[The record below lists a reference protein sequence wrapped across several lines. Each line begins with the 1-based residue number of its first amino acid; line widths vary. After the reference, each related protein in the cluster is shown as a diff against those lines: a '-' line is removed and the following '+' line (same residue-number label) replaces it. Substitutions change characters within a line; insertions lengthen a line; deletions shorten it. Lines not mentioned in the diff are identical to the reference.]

1 MQSGDLYNAYG
12 TKLSGN
18 PSGDPFGF
26 CAQAGAYTDSE
37 TGLSLMGLRYYD
49 PSVGRFLTRD
59 PSGYDGGPNLYD
71 YTGNNPVNYA
81 DPMGLSPWGDD
92 VNNFIANAG
101 DYNGVDYFGAANN
114 AVSGFANTIDGGLSM
129 KIDQALGTAGTVDQ
143 CSDSFKVGGDVGQA
157 YNLVAMC
164 VGDEE
169 GAAAESTDAAEG
181 LEDAGA
187 IDGEGEPNPCGCCLI
202 GSTPVWMSDGTTKP
216 IEDLQVGE
224 QVISR
229 DPATGQDS
237 VQTVTTTYCLHE
249 DTLITLSLE
258 DPSTHVDSVIVCT
271 PDHAMYIQGQGWIE
285 AGDLTAGEQIV
296 TRTGAPLTITNLQ
309 WQRDETGKHPFTV
322 YNLEVANDHTYFAGN
337 FDGGLWVHN
346 ACRARPSEVTIPNG
360 NANGGWNHIE
370 ARHITGTDPGG
381 DLFAP
386 GTTRAQLSDAAND
399 LVSGGQRVSDDPSLP
414 VQTFQDRMS
423 INGVRGQYRAVVH
436 MPSGTIISMFPF
448 TDTF

>member
-18 PSGDPFGF
+18 PTGDPFGF
-26 CAQAGAYTDSE
+26 CGQAGSYTDSE

-258 DPSTHVDSVIVCT
+258 DPSTHVDSSIVCT
-271 PDHAMYIQGQGWIE
+271 PDHAMYIQGKGWIE
-285 AGDLTAGEQIV
+285 AGDLTAAEQIV
-296 TRTGAPLTITNLQ
+296 TRTGAPLTITNLN

-322 YNLEVANDHTYFAGN
+322 YNLEVANDHTYFAGD

-346 ACRARPSEVTIPNG
+346 ECRYRRVFFKANPELKGQGFWVHHAIPQQIFEDYPGLIPSEVEDSLENLRGIAPGVNNDVHLSAINTLWNRLIA
-360 NANGGWNHIE
+360 ANGEGL
-370 ARHITGTDPGG
+370 TGDQVYWMR
-381 DLFAP
+381 DF
-386 GTTRAQLSDAAND
+386 
-399 LVSGGQRVSDDPSLP
+399 
-414 VQTFQDRMS
+414 
-423 INGVRGQYRAVVH
+423 I
-436 MPSGTIISMFPF
+436 
-448 TDTF
+448 DTVYGSHLRW